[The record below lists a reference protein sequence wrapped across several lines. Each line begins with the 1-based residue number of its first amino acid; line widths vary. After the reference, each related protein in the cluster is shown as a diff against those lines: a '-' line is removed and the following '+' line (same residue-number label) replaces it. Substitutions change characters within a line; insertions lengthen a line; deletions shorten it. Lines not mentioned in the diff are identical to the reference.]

1 MRSLSEVRDDLLL
14 HVDSVLGDESRK
26 VTQLSIDAGE
36 SAGALSLAVSVA
48 ADQEIRL
55 PASLIDEAEYW
66 GIAMKAIRAPFRG
79 SFQQKV
85 DRLRA
90 LNRRDL
96 HSV

>member
-14 HVDSVLGDESRK
+14 RVDSVLGDESRK

-36 SAGALSLAVSVA
+36 SVGALSLAVSVA
-48 ADQEIRL
+48 ADHELRL
-55 PASLIDEAEYW
+55 PGSLIDEAEYW
-66 GIAMKAIRAPFRG
+66 GVAMKAIRAPFRA

>member
-14 HVDSVLGDESRK
+14 RVDSVLGDETRE

-36 SAGALSLAVSVA
+36 SAGALSLTVSVA
-48 ADQEIRL
+48 ADHEIRL
-55 PASLIDEAEYW
+55 PPSLIDEAEYW
-66 GIAMKAIRAPFRG
+66 GVEMKAIRAPFRA

-96 HSV
+96 RSV